1 MIDSEVM
8 RLRRLRN
15 TALRARA
22 LARALDPDP
31 ARRNSMFSR
40 SAVSC
45 WRITRVLTG
54 WLRAHPY
61 LSYQQGPSETRGF
74 YDRVSTGLL
83 GAVARY
89 RGRSLQT
96 FSGELQR
103 VARGLDDAR
112 ALTWSSELSDTLG
125 RAQMQIRSLI
135 QELEAEAHKEAHKE
149 GASRDAT
156 IARVDRRVGEGRDG
170 GSSVAEN
177 WPYLAI

>member
-1 MIDSEVM
+1 MIDTEVM

-22 LARALDPDP
+22 LAAALDPDS
-31 ARRNSMFSR
+31 ARRNSVFSR

-45 WRITRVLTG
+45 WRITRVITG

-61 LSYQQGPSETRGF
+61 LSYQQGPSEMRGF
-74 YDRVSTGLL
+74 YDRLSTGLL
-83 GAVARY
+83 GAVAHY

-96 FSGELQR
+96 FSSELQR
-103 VARGLDDAR
+103 VARELDDAR
-112 ALTWSSELSDTLG
+112 ALTLSSELSDTLG

-135 QELEAEAHKEAHKE
+135 QELDADAHQE

-156 IARVDRRVGEGRDG
+156 IARVGMRVGDRRDG
-170 GSSVAEN
+170 ASSVAGN

>member
-1 MIDSEVM
+1 MIDTEVM

-15 TALRARA
+15 TVLRARA
-22 LARALDPDP
+22 LAGVLDPDP
-31 ARRNSMFSR
+31 ARRNSTIFSR

-45 WRITRVLTG
+45 WRISCVITG

-61 LSYQQGPSETRGF
+61 LSYQQGPSEMRGF
-74 YDRVSTGLL
+74 YDRLSTGLL

-89 RGRSLQT
+89 HGRSPQT
-96 FSGELQR
+96 FSTELQR

-135 QELEAEAHKEAHKE
+135 QELNADAHKER
-149 GASRDAT
+149 ASRDAT
-156 IARVDRRVGEGRDG
+156 TARVDMRVGNGRDG
-170 GSSVAEN
+170 ASSVAGD